1 MTSAKTVRVAVT
13 QQEPAWLN
21 LQESV
26 QKTCRLI
33 IEAKENGAELVSFP
47 EVWIPGY
54 PAWLWDRPCDFELN
68 LKYIQNSLAVKSP
81 EMDRLRECAA
91 NNNISVVL
99 GFSENHHDSLYIAQ
113 AIIGPDGLIKMH
125 RRKFK
130 PTHMERTLFGD
141 SSGGSLM
148 NVVNAP
154 FGRLGALACW
164 EHIQPLLKYHTI
176 TQREQIHVAAW
187 PPLFDYGGGPDLWSM
202 SHEGCKSVSRTYAV
216 ESQTFVLHTTAVI
229 SQRGVDEMRT
239 STAPLMNSP
248 GGGTSAIFGPD
259 GRQIS
264 IDIPQT
270 EEGIIYADLDMLEIV
285 KAKGFVDSVGH
296 YSRPDMLWLGVD
308 TRERSHLRT
317 HDGKGMYDCS
327 EEVGES
333 VGKVVYEID

>member
-21 LQESV
+21 LEESV

-33 IEAKENGAELVSFP
+33 TEAKVNGAELISFP

-54 PAWLWDRPCDFELN
+54 PAWLWSVNPAKIQRVVMSYLTNLIYRDRPCDFELI
-68 LKYIQNSLAVKSP
+68 LKYTRNSLAVKSP
-81 EMDRLRECAA
+81 EMDKIRKCAA

-141 SSGGSLM
+141 SSGRSLM
-148 NVVNAP
+148 NVVKAP
-154 FGRLGALACW
+154 VGRLGALACW

-187 PPLFDYGGGPDLWSM
+187 PPLFDYMGGPDLWSM
-202 SHEGCKSVSRTYAV
+202 SHEGMFHTFSIHVV
-216 ESQTFVLHTTAVI
+216 ELLTMHRL
-229 SQRGVDEMRT
+229 
-239 STAPLMNSP
+239 
-248 GGGTSAIFGPD
+248 
-259 GRQIS
+259 
-264 IDIPQT
+264 
-270 EEGIIYADLDMLEIV
+270 
-285 KAKGFVDSVGH
+285 
-296 YSRPDMLWLGVD
+296 
-308 TRERSHLRT
+308 
-317 HDGKGMYDCS
+317 
-327 EEVGES
+327 
-333 VGKVVYEID
+333 